1 MKKFFS
7 YFISVSFFKQL
18 LAAAIL
24 LVILIQAL
32 SWGLRS
38 YTGYNQTLTVP
49 RLEGLSFDRA
59 QDVLKKLNL
68 KAVASDTLSF
78 VKDQDPFVVLAKQPA
93 AGEKVKI
100 GRKIYLSL
108 NDGDFATLPLPEV
121 VQLTRRN
128 AVSRLRALGFTV
140 SDSVRYIDAIGKDM
154 VYELDVGTRR
164 VVAGDRLSIRDTLQL
179 VLGNGKDTL
188 R

>member
-38 YTGYNQTLTVP
+38 YTRYNQTLTVP
-49 RLEGLSFDRA
+49 RLEGLSFDQA

-68 KAVASDTLSF
+68 KAIASDTLSF
-78 VKDQDPFVVLAKQPA
+78 IKDQDPFVVLAQQPVT
-93 AGEKVKI
+93 GEKVKI
-100 GRKIYLSL
+100 GRKIYL
-108 NDGDFATLPLPEV
+108 
-121 VQLTRRN
+121 
-128 AVSRLRALGFTV
+128 
-140 SDSVRYIDAIGKDM
+140 
-154 VYELDVGTRR
+154 
-164 VVAGDRLSIRDTLQL
+164 
-179 VLGNGKDTL
+179 
-188 R
+188 